1 MIILLVEDVGCDI
14 FKVIIM
20 LVEDA
25 ACWWGKEEID
35 ENIRMLREMITRLV
49 KLD

>member
-1 MIILLVEDVGCDI
+1 MLVENVGCDI
-14 FKVIIM
+14 FKVIM

-25 ACWWGKEEID
+25 TCWWGKEEID

-49 KLD
+49 NLD